1 MVGFAAETQ
10 ELETNAARKLVEK
23 KCDLLVANDVSR
35 PDLGMDSDE
44 NEVVIFFRNGEPKK
58 LPRAKKT
65 ELARSLLKIILNTR
79 ENCLTKKK

>member
-1 MVGFAAETQ
+1 
-10 ELETNAARKLVEK
+10 
-23 KCDLLVANDVSR
+23 VANDVSR
-35 PDLGMDSDE
+35 PDLGIDSDE